1 MYETSIS
8 CFVRETGLLMSH
20 IVLDYLSV
28 HIISTCQNSIMFHE
42 IQIVLHWRSVSRKL
56 QRQMCNEITSIAK
69 PRDLGI
75 RPSHERFRCTFPA
88 RAIYLHL
95 CGNKDHG
102 RYQ

>member
-1 MYETSIS
+1 VSEFDYIS
-8 CFVRETGLLMSH
+8 RNPFPDRITR
-20 IVLDYLSV
+20 
-28 HIISTCQNSIMFHE
+28 
-42 IQIVLHWRSVSRKL
+42 LHWRSVSCKL

-75 RPSHERFRCTFPA
+75 RPSHERFRYTFPA
-88 RAIYLHL
+88 RALYL